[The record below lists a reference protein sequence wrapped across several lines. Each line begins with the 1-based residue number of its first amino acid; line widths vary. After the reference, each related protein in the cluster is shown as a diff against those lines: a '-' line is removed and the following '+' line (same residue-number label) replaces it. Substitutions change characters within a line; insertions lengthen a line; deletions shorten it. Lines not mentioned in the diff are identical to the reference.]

1 MKILGISTSYRHNSN
16 SKYALEKC
24 FEKLTQHNIETKIYD
39 MQKLNIKACHG
50 CDYCKNNEEA
60 KCAIQDDM
68 QDIYEELKEAD
79 AIILASPIYMGQL
92 TAQAKIFLDR
102 LYAYFMS
109 NWTEKYGKK
118 DVAMIITQGQPG
130 KDLYKTNI
138 DTYIFNF
145 ENIVKFNVLGYEVLT
160 ENNIAGAIKDKP
172 EQIQEATN
180 IANLFIK
187 E

>member
-1 MKILGISTSYRHNSN
+1 MKIIGVNTSYRHNSN
-16 SKYALEKC
+16 SRYALEKC
-24 FEKLTQHNIETKIYD
+24 MQELAENNIETKIYD

-50 CDYCKNNEEA
+50 CDYCKNNEEI

-68 QDIYEELKEAD
+68 QEIYEELKKVD
-79 AIILASPIYMGQL
+79 GIILSSPIYMGQL
-92 TAQAKIFLDR
+92 TAQAKTFLDR

-109 NWTEKYGKK
+109 DWTEKYGKK

-160 ENNIAGAIKDKP
+160 ENNVAGAIKDKP
-172 EQIQEATN
+172 EQIKQAKS
-180 IANLFIK
+180 IAQLFIK
-187 E
+187 